1 MQLLFVNVYSPALAI
16 CCLDADRCCFPI
28 LLRTSIDIAHVH
40 VRTVPYRLDCQ
51 ELTDRQTDSHAGMR
65 ACGHAGMWA
74 GIGQHRSRLHL
85 TLRAALISDLAPRI
99 SFRIMAPRPLPAL
112 LMPPPGPGPD
122 PSPYADRS
130 VVTVTVGVGA
140 GTDAAGRAPLEPPLL
155 VLIDSGLEVFVL
167 GLRLLCV
174 TRLSTALAS
183 STGGALSLLAE
194 AVAFAAAAAVA

>member
-1 MQLLFVNVYSPALAI
+1 
-16 CCLDADRCCFPI
+16 
-28 LLRTSIDIAHVH
+28 
-40 VRTVPYRLDCQ
+40 
-51 ELTDRQTDSHAGMR
+51 
-65 ACGHAGMWA
+65 
-74 GIGQHRSRLHL
+74 
-85 TLRAALISDLAPRI
+85 
-99 SFRIMAPRPLPAL
+99 MAPRPLPAL
-112 LMPPPGPGPD
+112 LTPPPGPGPD